1 VGDRE
6 QSTPALEP
14 TLLSDREAVEKPAR
28 SEESGE
34 TDSAA
39 GPDPLAGTRLRHFQL
54 TRLLGRGGMGS
65 VYLASDTSLE
75 RPVAMKLLA
84 PEIAHDPEVVAR
96 FAREARAQARL
107 RHPNV
112 AQIYFIGEDAGRHFF
127 VMEYVDGHSLGDR
140 LADGKP
146 LPWAE
151 ALEHAIAT
159 ARGLRAALG
168 HGFIHRDVKPSNLML
183 DREAGVK
190 ILDFGLVK
198 SLRGDAELT
207 RDGVIIGSP
216 LYMAPEQ
223 GRGEEVDHRADIYSL
238 GCALYHMLT
247 GRPPFTGNSPVG
259 VIAMHMSQQA
269 MPIRQLAPEV
279 PEAVQRIVD
288 RMMAKDANARFP
300 SYEALI
306 SALESV
312 RPGQRELS
320 GFKTRV
326 AALALDLVPFAV
338 LGYFLG
344 PWVAPLLAAYFVLG
358 HRLFGQTLGK
368 RLLRLEVTDG
378 AGGRISWKTAALR
391 FATFVWGPLAWTIM
405 ALCVYLLHR
414 TDRVTFQLANLTAR
428 ELALPLLYI
437 GLAAVIFVGYLGG
450 FLLAAFHPRRCA
462 LHDLVC
468 GTEVRYK
475 SGPPGGRVA
484 RLVRATMRLQV

>member
-1 VGDRE
+1 VGNGE
-6 QSTPALEP
+6 ASTPALEP
-14 TLLSDREAVEKPAR
+14 TLLSSGSTDASERLSTEGSGAAAR
-28 SEESGE
+28 
-34 TDSAA
+34 TAA
-39 GPDPLAGTRLRHFQL
+39 DALVGSRLRHFQL
-54 TRLLGRGGMGS
+54 SRLLGRGGMGS
-65 VYLASDTSLE
+65 VYLATDTSLE
-75 RPVAMKLLA
+75 RSVAMKVLA

-127 VMEYVDGHSLGDR
+127 VMEYVDGPSLGEQ
-140 LADGKP
+140 LADGKR

-168 HGFIHRDVKPSNLML
+168 HGFIHRDVKPSNLMV

-269 MPIRQLAPEV
+269 TPIRQLAPEV
-279 PEAVQRIVD
+279 PESVQRIVD
-288 RMMAKDANARFP
+288 RMMAKDASARFP
-300 SYEALI
+300 SYDALI
-306 SALESV
+306 AALESV

-326 AALALDLVPFAV
+326 AALAVDLVPFAV

-344 PWVAPLLAAYFVLG
+344 PWVAPLLAAYFIVA
-358 HRLFGQTLGK
+358 HRMFGQTLGK
-368 RLLRLEVTDG
+368 RLLRLEVTDAAG
-378 AGGRISWKTAALR
+378 ARVSWKTAALR
-391 FATFVWGPLAWTIM
+391 FTAFAWGPLAWTVIG
-405 ALCVYLLHR
+405 LCVYVLHR
-414 TDRVTFQLANLTAR
+414 SDRVSFQLAKLTAR
-428 ELALPLLYI
+428 ELALPLLYV
-437 GLAAVIFVGYLGG
+437 GLVAVIFVGYLSG
-450 FLLAAFHPRRCA
+450 FLLAAFHPRRLA
-462 LHDLVC
+462 LHDLLC
-468 GTEVRYK
+468 RTEVRYK

-484 RLVRATMRLQV
+484 RLVRATIRLQV

>member
-1 VGDRE
+1 MLSHVGDGER
-6 QSTPALEP
+6 STPALEP
-14 TLLSDREAVEKPAR
+14 TILSGKTSEHPKSDEATA
-28 SEESGE
+28 SDALS
-34 TDSAA
+34 
-39 GPDPLAGTRLRHFQL
+39 GTRLRHFQL
-54 TRLLGRGGMGS
+54 TRLLGRGGMGA
-65 VYLASDTSLE
+65 VYLATDTSLE
-75 RPVAMKLLA
+75 RSVAMKVLA

-112 AQIYFIGEDAGRHFF
+112 AQIYFIGEDEGRHFF
-127 VMEYVDGHSLGDR
+127 VMEYVDGPSLGER
-140 LADGKP
+140 LNDGQR

-168 HGFIHRDVKPSNLML
+168 QGFIHRDVKPSNLML

-247 GRPPFTGNSPVG
+247 GRPPFTGASPVG
-259 VIAMHMSQQA
+259 VIAMHMSEHA
-269 MPIRQLAPEV
+269 KPIRQLAPDV
-279 PEAVQRIVD
+279 PESVQRIVD
-288 RMMAKDANARFP
+288 KMMAKNAAERFP

-306 SALESV
+306 AALESV
-312 RPGQRELS
+312 RPGHRELS
-320 GFKTRV
+320 GFRTRA
-326 AALALDLVPFAV
+326 AALGVDLLPFAL

-344 PWVAPLLAAYFVLG
+344 PWVAPLVAVMFVLC

-368 RLLRLEVTDG
+368 RLFRLEVTDK
-378 AGGRISWKTAALR
+378 AGGRISWKTAVLR
-391 FATFVWGPLAWTIM
+391 LVAFAWGPLAWTVIGF
-405 ALCVYLLHR
+405 AVYLLHR
-414 TDRVTFQLANLTAR
+414 SDRVTFQLGKLTAR
-428 ELALPLLYI
+428 ELALPLLYV
-437 GLAAVIFVGYLGG
+437 GLAAVVFVGYLAG
-450 FLLAAFHPRRCA
+450 FLLAAFHPRRLA
-462 LHDLVC
+462 LHDVLC

-475 SGPPGGRVA
+475 SGQPSGPVA
-484 RLVRATMRLQV
+484 RIVRATMHLRV